1 MLARR
6 LFVISGFALLIF
18 AGVIILDAAKPLAYL
33 RLGNL
38 FRDAISRTGKKTPAD
53 PNLVF
58 LAIDTA
64 SVNLDETDINQL
76 FGLTS
81 ENPEEMRALRLM
93 SHRFPWP
100 REVYALVLDRLVR
113 AGARVVIF
121 DLNFPGPADDD
132 PVFKAALDRYSDQV
146 VIGSNFVGGTLTRP
160 SETLVR
166 QTAPIDDRIGFT
178 NFWADEDDIVRRARY
193 GVTFDLVRETRRTSN
208 SEIFPSI
215 AAAALTKAGFGHD
228 VPSDLESHA
237 LRFTA
242 PPRAGFPPHS
252 LFEIFVPAYW
262 RQNYRSGDVFRDKIV
277 IIGAEGN
284 WQHDEHET
292 PFGPMPGAEIHL
304 NAINAALHDA
314 FVTDLPHGAG
324 ILLTVLAA
332 LIAIALSVSRVPPWW
347 CVPVLVGLNAV
358 GVWLAILLFN
368 HASIYLSLV
377 PFLIELNATALV
389 GLVADFTVERLDK
402 SRLRRT
408 LERYVSKDIVVEM
421 LDKPAAYQESLG
433 GSIKPVTILFS
444 DIRGYSLISTRS
456 NPHEV
461 VNQLNEYFGA
471 MVECVFRFGG
481 TLDKFIGDA
490 VMAVWGNIHTQG
502 VARDARNAV
511 QAALAMQK
519 ELATLNGRWLA
530 RGWPQLRTGIA
541 IHHGEVVVGNVGSP
555 QRMEFTAIGD
565 AVNVTWKLQELT
577 KQLGCDFIVSEYVQK
592 AIDSSITLRSLGFVD
607 LPGVNGSFEIFS
619 SGDSTNA
626 VVLDRPT
633 EELGGHIQLTQSLP
647 NP

>member
-6 LFVISGFALLIF
+6 FFVISGFALLIF
-18 AGVIILDAAKPLAYL
+18 VGVVVLDSAKPLAYV

-38 FRDAISRTGKKTPAD
+38 FRDAISRTGEKTPPNAD
-53 PNLVF
+53 LVF

-81 ENPEEMRALRLM
+81 ENPEEVRALRLM

-100 REVYALVLDRLVR
+100 REVYALVLERLVR

-132 PVFKAALDRYSDQV
+132 LVFRAALDRYSNRV

-193 GVTFDLVRETRRTSN
+193 GVTFDLVRETRSTSN
-208 SEIFPSI
+208 SEKFPSI
-215 AAAALTKAGFGHD
+215 AAAALTKAGLGQN
-228 VPSDLESHA
+228 VPSDLDSRV

-242 PPRAGFPPHS
+242 PPRIGFPPHS

-262 RQNYRSGDVFRDKIV
+262 RQNYHSGEVFRDKIV
-277 IIGAEGN
+277 IVGAEGN

-304 NAINAALHDA
+304 NTINAALHNA
-314 FVTDLPHGAG
+314 FVTELPHGAG
-324 ILLTVLAA
+324 ILLTALAA
-332 LIAIALSVSRVPPWW
+332 VIAIALSVSRIPPWW
-347 CVPVLVGLNAV
+347 GVPVLVGLNA
-358 GVWLAILLFN
+358 GIGWLAILLFN
-368 HASIYLSLV
+368 HASFYLPLV
-377 PFLIELNATALV
+377 PFMIELNGTALV
-389 GLVADFTVERLDK
+389 GLVADFTAERLDK

-408 LERYVSKDIVVEM
+408 LERYVSRDIVVEM

-511 QAALAMQK
+511 QAALAMQQ
-519 ELATLNGRWLA
+519 ELAALNGRWLA

-541 IHHGEVVVGNVGSP
+541 VHHGEVVVGNVGSP

-577 KQLGCDFIVSEYVQK
+577 KQLGCDFIVSDSVQK
-592 AIDSSITLRSLGFVD
+592 AIDSSIGLRSLGFVD
-607 LPGVNGSFEIFS
+607 VPGVKESFEIFS
-619 SGDSTNA
+619 SGDSTA
-626 VVLDRPT
+626 VVSHRPFEEVRGRT
-633 EELGGHIQLTQSLP
+633 ELTQTLP
-647 NP
+647 TP